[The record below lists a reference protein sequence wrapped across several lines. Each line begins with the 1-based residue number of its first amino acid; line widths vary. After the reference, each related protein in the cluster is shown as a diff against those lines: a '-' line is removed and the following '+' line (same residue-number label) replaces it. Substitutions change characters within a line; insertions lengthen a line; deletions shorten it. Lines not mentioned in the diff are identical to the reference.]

1 MKMHTLFGNLRRF
14 AAIGACALALAA
26 AAPAMADTDY
36 TDHWQNPTQ
45 TGWGAALT
53 QGTNLIYTEIFHYN
67 AGDAPTWFGGTLYKV
82 ADGHYSGSLYT
93 VSGDYYGH
101 KPYDPTVFTAV
112 QAGSMD
118 FLASDP
124 NHATFTFIINGVTV
138 TTAMER
144 FTFEGFSVA
153 GDYFGAFIQQ
163 LSADC
168 NQSGVASVDYVPA
181 QISISQSAVPGGTVT
196 IQFSDVT
203 SPYPLFYAMQGAA
216 TQYGKVLDIP
226 TAAYANPDQSFTP
239 LHIYDLRRTANGG
252 IEGRW
257 KTISGTSDKCV
268 DRGTFSG
275 VNQVTD

>member
-1 MKMHTLFGNLRRF
+1 MQHRFPALRRF
-14 AAIGACALALAA
+14 AAAAVAALSIACATPAL
-26 AAPAMADTDY
+26 ADTDY

-82 ADGHYSGSLYT
+82 ADGHYAGNLYT
-93 VSGDYYGH
+93 VAGDYYGH
-101 KPYDPTVFTAV
+101 VPYDPTKFNAV

-144 FTFEGFSVA
+144 FTFEGLSIA
-153 GDYFGAFIQQ
+153 GNYLGAFVQD
-163 LSADC
+163 LSSSC
-168 NQSGVASVDYVPA
+168 NQSGQASTDYVPS
-181 QISISQSAVPGGTVT
+181 QIVISQSAVPGGTVNVR
-196 IQFSDVT
+196 FSDVA
-203 SPYPLFYAMQGAA
+203 SPYGTFYTMQGAA

-226 TAAYANPDQSFTP
+226 SAAYASSQSTYTP

-257 KTISGTSDKCV
+257 KTISNTSDKCV
-268 DRGTFSG
+268 DQGRFSG
-275 VNQVTD
+275 VVQ